1 MLFNSYAFLL
11 GFLPAAV
18 LIYGFADRM
27 PAMRIPTLVLLS
39 LIFYAYWNPP
49 FVLLLAGSIA
59 GNWLAARYYALTK
72 NGAVIVAAIV
82 ANLAILGVFKYAN
95 FFADNVAALVGVA
108 VGHLHVA
115 LPLGISFFTF
125 HHIMYLVDL
134 RRGRAQLSSFDRYA
148 LYICFFPQAIAG
160 PLARWSEVGHQF
172 GREALGPGWERR
184 WALAVT
190 LIVIGLIEKV
200 MLGDPLGRA
209 LDPVYAEAATGPV
222 PEGSAWMALGFSFQ
236 IFFDFAGYSDIAIGL
251 ALLFG
256 IELPMNFNAPF
267 RFVSVLDFWQRW
279 HMTLTRFLRDY
290 LFFPLTDFR
299 IAGRRHTVAQFI
311 AAIMV
316 TMGLCGL
323 WHGAGWNFVLWGIAQ
338 GVAIAFALAWPRYL
352 PSPPRPVSWM
362 ATIGFFLLS
371 GIIFRTA
378 TLGAAWRIFRGLATF
393 PDLRLTGAGTLAV
406 AAACAVL
413 LPSSR
418 RLADRLNER
427 PQAVVAMM
435 LGLAGVAILV
445 QLGSE
450 QTYEFIYFQF

>member
-11 GFLPAAV
+11 AFLPGAI
-18 LIYGFADRM
+18 LIYGFAG
-27 PAMRIPTLVLLS
+27 RIPAARIPVLVLLS
-39 LIFYAYWNPP
+39 LVFYGYWNPP
-49 FVLLLAGSIA
+49 FLLLLVGSIA
-59 GNWLAARYYALTK
+59 GNWLAAWYYAFTK

-95 FFADNVAALVGVA
+95 FFADAVAGLAGTPM
-108 VGHLHVA
+108 GHLQLA

-134 RRGRAQLSSFDRYA
+134 RRGRVQLAPFDRYA

-172 GREALGPGWERR
+172 GRQAVAPGWERR

-190 LIVIGLIEKV
+190 LIIFGLVEKV
-200 MLGDPLGRA
+200 FLGDALGRV
-209 LDPVYAEAATGPV
+209 LDPIYAQAATGPV
-222 PEGSAWMALGFSFQ
+222 PGASAWMALGFGFQ
-236 IFFDFAGYSDIAIGL
+236 IFFDFAGYSDIAIGV

-267 RFVSVLDFWQRW
+267 RFGSILDFWQRW
-279 HMTLTRFLRDY
+279 HMTLSRFLRDY
-290 LFFPLTDFR
+290 LFFPLSDLR
-299 IAGRRHTVAQFI
+299 IAGRRHTIAQYVVAI
-311 AAIMV
+311 LV

-338 GVAIAFALAWPRYL
+338 GAAIVFALGWTRYL
-352 PSPPRPVSWM
+352 PAPRPVSWG
-362 ATIGFFLLS
+362 ATMGFTLLS
-371 GIIFRTA
+371 GIVFRAA
-378 TLGAAWRIFRGLATF
+378 TLDAAWRIFSGLATF
-393 PDLRLTGAGTLAV
+393 PDFRQAGAPTLAV

-418 RLADRLNER
+418 QLADRLNER
-427 PQAVVAMM
+427 PRLVVAMM
-435 LGLAGVAILV
+435 LGLVGIAILV